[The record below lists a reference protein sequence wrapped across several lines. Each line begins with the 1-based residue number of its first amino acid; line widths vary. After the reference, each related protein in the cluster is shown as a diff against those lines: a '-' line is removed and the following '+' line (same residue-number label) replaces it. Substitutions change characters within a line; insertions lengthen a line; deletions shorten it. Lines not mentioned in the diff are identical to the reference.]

1 MIDDAEI
8 VRCPSVATV
17 SVPDGLQVKSN
28 AIVRFLNV
36 QSTVPFARLK
46 CNTNLNMPPSNWLSN
61 SANSYGLGQFLSHQ
75 AGFSSFRMAN
85 MFPDCVG
92 GVDVVSDAENIK
104 RLLKLPYS
112 SKSVISM
119 IVHRIENTLLIDEFD
134 VAKYLLQQEE
144 SEWQWLRS
152 FIVENIIK
160 SLSDAE
166 RKLLLHPK
174 SREAFHQKYLT
185 SKFLYHSLQEAD
197 EAGTRAEPIVAP
209 NDCAP
214 YKALPL
220 AGPVLPEPTRDEHFP
235 DAQQTNHVFNRN
247 VIWTFEDIRMLIG
260 TDMPIFGGA
269 NRPCISLRLRDES
282 KPINVL
288 TGIDYWLDNLMCN
301 VPEVVMCY
309 HLDGIVQRYELIKT
323 EDLPRLE
330 NSAFSPQLIRNVA
343 QNILAFL
350 KANVT
355 KAGHT
360 YWLFKARNDDVVKL
374 YDLTTLCKGHE
385 AATEDDGGGDGDRAP
400 NGLAGTM
407 PTETGS
413 ERSASDDER
422 RRSCADAADGAADG
436 GASNRPGQ
444 NPFTV
449 PVAMLLYTVARNMK
463 NSVAGGGSLPA
474 SKAGAIRTLLNN
486 CIKLLPKEKYPQI
499 VTSSHYILSDLHI
512 PADTDPGS
520 PKFNS
525 TVAEED
531 DEDTAFLFGERN
543 TTPSPSENG
552 LDDPLDGEEQH
563 HPEAELSDEST
574 PSGAGSGVG
583 DGGKLEAAIKSI
595 KDTLKEYKGDAEG
608 HGKHNSR
615 PAPLLCSTTER
626 CQIALQHIVAG
637 LQCLQYFDSYE
648 EQKQREKEKE
658 AERRRIIHEETHQN
672 MAEPECAIP
681 LPYEPLGTRR
691 ESSLDPES
699 PIPMGWKEGVES
711 STEAPTGA
719 EVESDEKVSPG
730 KVRKRSKRKQQPA
743 ERQKKPTKANAQHA
757 QAGEEDP
764 RALLLKGEIGVIK
777 SWNVHLKILL
787 FEKACLVYATMAEQ
801 EYSQQNYGTTLR
813 HLYSAIR
820 CQQVV
825 TKYISFVSS
834 QRGLLLGRAGDC
846 FFQLAKQWDNIGRY
860 MEQYRDEERVDQL
873 IMEELVK
880 DIGVEVENT
889 LPKPTEN
896 VEQLMITSCGCYE
909 TAIACA
915 TSKDAQ
921 DELKRRLGSVRNELG
936 VKYMHWAQEEYQRYW
951 ETHGGEQQEEQ
962 IGHVAESKDGDLKV
976 EPLYQLLA
984 KKSFDS
990 LQKGVTLFEAVA
1002 DTTNLAFLLCNM
1014 GRFMRFRAHIHLVG
1028 ERPNNV
1034 NLQKKFYHEA
1044 FSYYQRALGTLG
1056 TRKENPELWSLVSW
1070 ELSTAT
1076 FNLAKQLQDHSEIN
1090 PPGKSVQSPEEIEQE
1105 VVEML
1110 QRALKLCDQD
1120 NSGPKQVL
1128 YSFRAALIHHRIAS
1142 YYHMSYRKTVDEQ
1155 RRKTVLQLTKLHYE
1169 KAAKAFESLA
1179 EPQEFLQIQMER
1191 IALQEY
1197 LCEQSQTTAAKTR
1210 HLLVA
1215 LELCKQ
1221 VLPPIEQLA
1230 SNKAQV
1236 ADMPSSASDVAGL
1249 EELYKLLDLFEKRLQ
1264 VILRTLT
1271 KLALIA
1277 ASKKEAST
1285 VNERNAAHYKALFAV
1300 ALVKRPATTTE
1311 DIAGRDAAGPPGS
1324 SGAVSI
1330 GPVAVEP
1337 LIKEYALH
1345 LCSILRKICDLD
1357 RGHEE
1362 R

>member
-1 MIDDAEI
+1 MDDAEI
-8 VRCPSVATV
+8 ERCPPVATV
-17 SVPDGLQVKSN
+17 SVPEELQVKSN

-112 SKSVISM
+112 RKSVISM

-134 VAKYLLQQEE
+134 VANYLLRQEE

-152 FIVENIIK
+152 FLLENILK
-160 SLSDAE
+160 SLSDSE
-166 RKLLLHPK
+166 QKLLLHPK
-174 SREAFHQKYLT
+174 TREVFRQKYLT
-185 SKFLYHSLQEAD
+185 SKFLYHSLQESGEKDLA
-197 EAGTRAEPIVAP
+197 AEVAAP

-214 YKALPL
+214 YKVLPL
-220 AGPVLPEPTRDEHFP
+220 AGPVLPEPTRDEHLP

-269 NRPCISLRLRDES
+269 NRPCISLRLRDEA

-330 NSAFSPQLIRNVA
+330 NSEFSPQLIRNVA

-374 YDLTTLCKGHE
+374 YDLTTLCKGTDG
-385 AATEDDGGGDGDRAP
+385 ATEGDEAP
-400 NGLAGTM
+400 DGLAGTKHRPM
-407 PTETGS
+407 DGNGANGGAHS
-413 ERSASDDER
+413 ERH
-422 RRSCADAADGAADG
+422 RSPGGADG
-436 GASNRPGQ
+436 GSPIGDQ

-463 NSVAGGGSLPA
+463 NSVEGGGSLPA

-512 PADTDPGS
+512 PADTDPGC

-525 TVAEED
+525 DVDEED
-531 DEDTAFLFGERN
+531 DDEKAFMFGERN
-543 TTPSPSENG
+543 STEPSEHDA
-552 LDDPLDGEEQH
+552 LDDTVEEEDGSQGRE
-563 HPEAELSDEST
+563 
-574 PSGAGSGVG
+574 
-583 DGGKLEAAIKSI
+583 GKFETAIKSI
-595 KDTLKEYKGDAEG
+595 QDTLKEYKGDVGERL
-608 HGKHNSR
+608 GKHNSR
-615 PAPLLCSTTER
+615 PAPLLSDTAER
-626 CQIALQHIVAG
+626 CRIALQHIVDG

-648 EQKQREKEKE
+648 EQKQREQQKE

-672 MAEPECAIP
+672 MVQPDSAIP
-681 LPYEPLGTRR
+681 LPYERLRMGEALRQTNP
-691 ESSLDPES
+691 DS
-699 PIPMGWKEGVES
+699 PIPMGWKETAGR
-711 STEAPTGA
+711 PDGA
-719 EVESDEKVSPG
+719 EDGDEKLSPG
-730 KVRKRSKRKQQPA
+730 KAKKRSKRNKHSD
-743 ERQKKPTKANAQHA
+743 RQKKPGKLNQPVEGFETP
-757 QAGEEDP
+757 GTGTDP
-764 RALLLKGEIGVIK
+764 RALLLKGQLGVIK

-801 EYSQQNYGTTLR
+801 EYGQQNYGTTLR

-825 TKYISFVSS
+825 TKYIAFVSS

-846 FFQLAKQWDNIGRY
+846 FFQLAKQWDNIGQY
-860 MEQYRDEERVDQL
+860 MEQFRTEQRLDQL

-880 DIGVEVENT
+880 DIGVEVENA
-889 LPKPTEN
+889 LPTPTEN
-896 VEQLMITSCGCYE
+896 VEQLMMTSCGCYE

-915 TSKDAQ
+915 TTKDAQ
-921 DELKRRLGSVRNELG
+921 DELRRRLGSVRNELG

-951 ETHGGEQQEEQ
+951 EAHPVDTVDDEPEPSG
-962 IGHVAESKDGDLKV
+962 DGRRE

-984 KKSFDS
+984 KKSYDS
-990 LQKGVTLFEAVA
+990 LQKGVNLFEAVA

-1034 NLQKKFYHEA
+1034 NVQKKFYHEA
-1044 FSYYQRALGTLG
+1044 FGYYQRALATLG
-1056 TRKENPELWSLVSW
+1056 TRKENPELWSLVTW

-1076 FNLAKQLQDHSEIN
+1076 FNLAKQLQDHNVIN
-1090 PPGKSVQSPEEIEQE
+1090 PDSKGHGPSTEEIEQE

-1169 KAAKAFESLA
+1169 KAAKTFESLT
-1179 EPQEFLQIQMER
+1179 EPQEFLQIQLER

-1197 LCEQSQTTAAKTR
+1197 QCEQSQATAAKTR

-1221 VLPPIEQLA
+1221 ALPLIDQLA
-1230 SNKAQV
+1230 STSKSQV
-1236 ADMPSSASDVAGL
+1236 GDVPSSAADVAGV
-1249 EELYKLLDLFEKRLQ
+1249 EELQKLLDLFEKRLQ

-1271 KLALIA
+1271 KLSLIA
-1277 ASKKEAST
+1277 AGKKDTSAT
-1285 VNERNAAHYKALFAV
+1285 VERNAAHYKALFAV
-1300 ALVKRPATTTE
+1300 ALLKRPATTTD
-1311 DIAGRDAAGPPGS
+1311 DIARESANATN
-1324 SGAVSI
+1324 A
-1330 GPVAVEP
+1330 
-1337 LIKEYALH
+1337 EYALH
-1345 LCSILRKICDLD
+1345 LASILRKICDLD
-1357 RGHEE
+1357 RDHEAAS

>member
-1 MIDDAEI
+1 MDDIDIAL
-8 VRCPSVATV
+8 CPVTAV
-17 SVPDGLQVKSN
+17 SDRHADMEVKSN
-28 AIVRFLNV
+28 AIVRFSIV
-36 QSTVPFARLK
+36 QSAVPFGRLK

-112 SKSVISM
+112 PKSVISM

-134 VAKYLLQQEE
+134 VAKYLLRQEE

-152 FIVENIIK
+152 FIYENILK
-160 SLSDAE
+160 SLSDNE
-166 RKLLLHPK
+166 RKLFLHPK
-174 SREAFHQKYLT
+174 TREAFQQKYLT
-185 SKFLYHSLQEAD
+185 SKFLYHSLQSGEKD
-197 EAGTRAEPIVAP
+197 EATDELTYNGP

-214 YKALPL
+214 YKPLPL
-220 AGPVLPEPTRDEHFP
+220 AGPVLPEPSKEENLP

-269 NRPCISLRLRDES
+269 NRPCISLRLRDET

-288 TGIDYWLDNLMCN
+288 TGIDYWLDNLMSN

-309 HLDGIVQRYELIKT
+309 HLDGIVQRYGLIKT

-330 NSAFSPQLIRNVA
+330 NSEFSPQLIRNVA

-374 YDLTTLCKGHE
+374 YDLTTLCKAHGGTTDGDDDDNE
-385 AATEDDGGGDGDRAP
+385 ELPPEEPDDEDGVTGDGTPKLPATGGSP
-400 NGLAGTM
+400 N
-407 PTETGS
+407 
-413 ERSASDDER
+413 
-422 RRSCADAADGAADG
+422 
-436 GASNRPGQ
+436 GQ

-463 NSVAGGGSLPA
+463 NSIEGGNLSA

-520 PKFNS
+520 PKFNNA
-525 TVAEED
+525 VDEED
-531 DEDTAFLFGERN
+531 DESAYLFGERIS
-543 TTPSPSENG
+543 TPSENDPDTE
-552 LDDPLDGEEQH
+552 DDGHGSKENITTNGDDG
-563 HPEAELSDEST
+563 
-574 PSGAGSGVG
+574 GNGCN
-583 DGGKLEAAIKSI
+583 GKLEAAIKSI
-595 KDTLKEYKGDAEG
+595 QDTLKEYKADERF
-608 HGKHNSR
+608 GKHNSR
-615 PAPLLCSTTER
+615 PEPLVCDTAER
-626 CQIALQHIVAG
+626 CHTALQHIVDG

-648 EQKQREKEKE
+648 EQKQKEKEKE
-658 AERRRIIHEETHQN
+658 AERRKIIHEEMHQN
-672 MAEPECAIP
+672 MAKSDSAIP
-681 LPYEPLGTRR
+681 LPYEPIGGEPRPV
-691 ESSLDPES
+691 DPDRV
-699 PIPMGWKEGVES
+699 IPMGWKGKDVGENRNSGLE
-711 STEAPTGA
+711 E
-719 EVESDEKVSPG
+719 EKSNHAKGG
-730 KVRKRSKRKQQPA
+730 KKRSKRKERNHGKAGKEDQPNAPHVA
-743 ERQKKPTKANAQHA
+743 EI
-757 QAGEEDP
+757 DP
-764 RALLLKGEIGVIK
+764 RALLLKGQIGVIK

-801 EYSQQNYGTTLR
+801 HYAQQRYGTTLH

-825 TKYISFVSS
+825 TKYISSVSS
-834 QRGLLLGRAGDC
+834 QRSLLLGRAGDC
-846 FFQLAKQWDNIGRY
+846 FFQLAKQWDHIGQY
-860 MEQYRDEERVDQL
+860 MEQFRDVHRLDQL
-873 IMEELVK
+873 IMDELVK
-880 DIGVEVENT
+880 DIGTEVENT
-889 LPKPTEN
+889 LPVPTEN
-896 VEQLMITSCGCYE
+896 VEQLMVTSCGCYE

-915 TSKDAQ
+915 SKDSQ
-921 DELKRRLGSVRNELG
+921 DELRRRLGSVRNELG
-936 VKYMHWAQEEYQRYW
+936 VKYMHWAQEEYHKYW
-951 ETHGGEQQEEQ
+951 EGEPEAQTDGESGTKENPPGG
-962 IGHVAESKDGDLKV
+962 

-984 KKSFDS
+984 KKSYDS
-990 LQKGVTLFEAVA
+990 LQKGVTLFEAVN
-1002 DTTNLAFLLCNM
+1002 DTTNFAFLLCNM

-1028 ERPNNV
+1028 ESPNNV
-1034 NLQKKFYHEA
+1034 NIQKKFYHEA
-1044 FSYYQRALGTLG
+1044 FTYYQRALGTLG
-1056 TRKENPELWSLVSW
+1056 SRKEHPDLWSLVTW

-1076 FNLAKQLQDHSEIN
+1076 FNLAKQLQDHNVIS
-1090 PPGKSVQSPEEIEQE
+1090 PDGQGHQSQEEVEQE

-1142 YYHMSYRKTVDEQ
+1142 YYHMSYRSAADEH
-1155 RRKTVLQLTKLHYE
+1155 RRKTILQLTKLHYE
-1169 KAAKAFESLA
+1169 KAAKTFESLA

-1197 LCEQSQTTAAKTR
+1197 QCEQAPTTAAKTR
-1210 HLLVA
+1210 HLLAA
-1215 LELCKQ
+1215 LDMCKQ
-1221 VLPPIEQLA
+1221 AHPLIEQLA
-1230 SNKAQV
+1230 STKGQGMDETPSV
-1236 ADMPSSASDVAGL
+1236 PGADGSGGFG
-1249 EELYKLLDLFEKRLQ
+1249 EIQKLLELFEKRLQ
-1264 VILRTLT
+1264 VMLRTLT
-1271 KLALIA
+1271 KLALMVA
-1277 ASKKEAST
+1277 GGKKDTNDRTTDRTAT
-1285 VNERNAAHYKALFAV
+1285 HYKTLFAV
-1300 ALVKRPATTTE
+1300 ALQKRPAKNAE
-1311 DIAGRDAAGPPGS
+1311 DIARD
-1324 SGAVSI
+1324 GAEVI
-1330 GPVAVEP
+1330 R
-1337 LIKEYALH
+1337 EYALH
-1345 LCSILRKICDLD
+1345 LSCILRKICDLD
-1357 RGHEE
+1357 RAYLET